1 MAAAVLSRPDS
12 LLLEADFL
20 QAQSEIFQSLSR
32 DIHFAAKVLDYKV
45 YDIENRSAGLRKV
58 AWEARSKINGRAGD
72 AVLDGHDE
80 QDERR
85 LKSVLK
91 DARTSIESVQQV
103 KQALTEVV
111 CRRPEAAEGIASAQ
125 ELTEERNGAVWIE
138 KISKMDLRSFQET
151 LMQAVPRARPVYVHS
166 SGFIPVNFH
175 TMSSQIP
182 NQENA
187 RSDKI
192 CRRSQNVKQP
202 PLAGE
207 QTITKTKVHRRRGR
221 NNSRGRKVDVSS
233 HVELYRHFKVDNR
246 SRSPAACR
254 QAEKQQVEGK
264 GDLLG

>member
-1 MAAAVLSRPDS
+1 MAAAVLSHPDS

-20 QAQSEIFQSLSR
+20 QARSEILQSLSG
-32 DIHFAAKVLDYKV
+32 DIRFAAKVLDYKV
-45 YDIENRSAGLRKV
+45 YNMEKRIIGLRKV

-85 LKSVLK
+85 LKSVLR
-91 DARTSIESVQQV
+91 DARTSIESAQQV

-111 CRRPEAAEGIASAQ
+111 CGRPEAAEGIASVQ
-125 ELTEERNGAVWIE
+125 ELTEERHADVWIE
-138 KISKMDLRSFQET
+138 KVSKMDLRSFQET
-151 LMQAVPRARPVYVHS
+151 LLQAVPRARPVFVHS

-175 TMSSQIP
+175 AMSSQIP

-192 CRRSQNVKQP
+192 CRRSQNVKQT

-207 QTITKTKVHRRRGR
+207 QAITKTKVHRRRGR
-221 NNSRGRKVDVSS
+221 DNTRGRKVGVSS
-233 HVELYRHFKVDNR
+233 HVELHRRSKVDNR